1 MMRTVLAAAHRSL
14 HRIAEHRHPSPHRG
28 TGPDPGGMGISGEA
42 YDRLSGRLLSGLYRH
57 AATETCRAPRA
68 GVAVDIGTGPGRL
81 LLRVA
86 RSRPDLTLHGVDISP
101 SMVRRARHNAE
112 RYGLGNRI
120 TVHLADGTGLPLP
133 DACADVVVSTLS
145 MHHWSDTH
153 ATVAEAA
160 RVLRPGG
167 RLVVFD
173 FRSVSD
179 APLRQGVAAR
189 PEFRGQE
196 VSRSLVTGAPWLPF
210 PLFARLTVRSGV
222 PGEGGD

>member
-1 MMRTVLAAAHRSL
+1 MMRTVLSAAHRSL
-14 HRIAEHRHPSPHRG
+14 HRIAEHRHPAAHQAA
-28 TGPDPGGMGISGEA
+28 GPDPGGMGISGEA

-57 AATETCRAPRA
+57 AAAEVCRAPRG
-68 GVAVDIGTGPGRL
+68 GVAVDVGTGPGRL

-86 RSRPDLTLHGVDISP
+86 RSRPDLTLHGVDIAP
-101 SMVRRARHNAE
+101 SMVERARHNAE
-112 RYGLGNRI
+112 RYGFGDRV
-120 TVHLADGTGLPLP
+120 TVHLAGGTGLPLP

-145 MHHWSDTH
+145 MHHWSDTP

-167 RLVVFD
+167 RLVIFD

-179 APLRQGVAAR
+179 GPLRQGAAAG

-196 VSRSLVTGAPWLPF
+196 VHRSVVTGAPWLPF
-210 PLFARLTVRSGV
+210 PLFARLTVRSKA
-222 PGEGGD
+222 GEGEG